1 MLLFHDHLFGLL
13 PLKINVANYEF
24 YISEI
29 VIFIFWPFVFLLMCM
44 VLLVCLGGN

>member
-24 YISEI
+24 CISEI
-29 VIFIFWPFVFLLMCM
+29 VIFIFQPFVFLL
-44 VLLVCLGGN
+44 VSVVIWFA